1 MNELKNYYRK
11 ASTYSSAVALLYWDM
26 QTYMP
31 KAGGPYRA
39 EVISEIGT
47 YVFKLLTDDYLGDLL
62 EKASPQNEVDDKI
75 IKMGKKDY
83 YKYKKV
89 PPELFEEITMTGTI
103 LEQNWEKFKPTGN
116 FEELR
121 PLFEKLVEL
130 NKKYADVLG
139 YEDEPYDA
147 LLDLFEP
154 GMKAKEVEAIFE
166 KVRDFTIETLR
177 KIESVGEIS
186 DPFAIELD
194 IERQRKFN
202 EWLISYLKYD
212 MTKGRLDISA
222 HPFTNPIGLNDVRI
236 TTRYIPSDAKNSI
249 YSTIHEFGHA
259 TYALSIPD
267 EFYVLPIGSSASY
280 GFDESQSRFWENIVG
295 RSLSFWN
302 GIYEKFVEI
311 FPEMK
316 RYSVE
321 DLWRGVNRIKRTFI
335 RTESDEVT
343 YNLHIILR
351 FEIERKMINGEI
363 KASELPLIWN
373 ELFEKY
379 LGIKVP
385 NNTVGCMQD
394 PHWFGG
400 AFGYFPTY
408 SLGNLYSTQIY
419 EKIKEE
425 IDFDNVVKNGDFDVI
440 KEWLKDRIY
449 SKGKMYE
456 PAELIKIVTG
466 KPLSH
471 EPFIRYVKEKYSK
484 VYGLE
489 I

>member
-1 MNELKNYYRK
+1 
-11 ASTYSSAVALLYWDM
+11 
-26 QTYMP
+26 
-31 KAGGPYRA
+31 
-39 EVISEIGT
+39 
-47 YVFKLLTDDYLGDLL
+47 
-62 EKASPQNEVDDKI
+62 
-75 IKMGKKDY
+75 
-83 YKYKKV
+83 
-89 PPELFEEITMTGTI
+89 LFEEITMTGTV

-130 NKKYADVLG
+130 NKKYADILG
-139 YEDEPYDA
+139 YDDEPYDA

-177 KIESVGEIS
+177 KIENVGEIS

-236 TTRYIPSDAKNSI
+236 TTRYILSDAKNSI

-267 EFYVLPIGSSASY
+267 EFYGLPIGSSASY

-302 GIYEKFVEI
+302 GIYDKFVEI

-316 RYSVE
+316 RYSLE
-321 DLWRGVNRIKRTFI
+321 DLWQGVNRIKRTFI

-419 EKIKEE
+419 EKIREE

-449 SKGKMYE
+449 SKGKMYQ